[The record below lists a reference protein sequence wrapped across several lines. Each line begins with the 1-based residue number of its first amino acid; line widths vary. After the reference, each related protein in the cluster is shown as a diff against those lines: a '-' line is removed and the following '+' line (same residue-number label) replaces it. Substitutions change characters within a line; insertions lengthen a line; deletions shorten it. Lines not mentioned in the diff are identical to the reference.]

1 MAKITYED
9 KEFLNKNENI
19 ADKNKVN
26 DTDLNE
32 IKEVVNGNDDNIGN
46 LSNLNTTNKD
56 SLVNAVNEINSHL
69 EETILYKNNAHF
81 YVFSIN
87 DDASNYKYFIVRIKG
102 NIYPDYLKEETL
114 LLVNPN
120 NKSFSHCCCW
130 YNSSNNQMY
139 GGNFVFT
146 ISGTNVTIDSDS
158 AGTVGANNAYGAS
171 APLYTIIEILGYK

>member
-26 DTDLNE
+26 DTDLNQ
-32 IKEVVNGNDDNIGN
+32 IKEV
-46 LSNLNTTNKD
+46 
-56 SLVNAVNEINSHL
+56 VNEINSHL
-69 EETILYKNNAHF
+69 EETILYKNNAHS
-81 YVFSIN
+81 YVFSIY

-130 YNSSNNQMY
+130 YDISNNQMY

-146 ISGTNVTIDSDS
+146 ISGTNVTIAADV
-158 AGTVGANNAYGAS
+158 AGTVGANNASAAS